1 MERVKEWMDQGIIA
15 GIADRIP
22 HEHLL
27 HMLMDGISD
36 YIFFMEVV
44 GERRFKYVYMND
56 SAKNH
61 SPIKGAGWEG
71 KYIEDL
77 LGEEQ
82 AEDLIE
88 AYEAVVRKKEP
99 LTYEDEILI
108 NGKLFR
114 GHSVLTPTM
123 DESGEVTHIVSITR
137 NITDV
142 IEKERDLSRI
152 NAMYR
157 SLMKDTTDAILIID
171 TAGNILEANHA
182 LEELYGYTKEEMQ
195 TSSFPFI
202 PSNRREEAQELVRKG
217 KERAIAR
224 YETVRQR
231 KDGTLVDVSIS
242 ISPIQ
247 NEDGEAIGLSSIV
260 RDISKDKA
268 AQRKLEASRSRYRSL
283 FKHNPQPIMTL
294 TFQGLIKKANRATLS
309 LLKTEEETLA
319 QTSIIEW
326 VPEEQ
331 RSWLRKQLLESFFQK
346 GTRFETSFWMDGEER
361 ILRVSL
367 VPIINEG
374 QKEGIYAI
382 LEDRT
387 EQERADEALRQSEEK
402 FRLIADHSNDLI
414 SVFSPMGELVYASP
428 SQEKFLGRAPHE
440 MTSSEL
446 LQQLEPDDLTDLTDA
461 FKWSEKSKEAF
472 TISLTLK
479 SQNGEPVWFECR
491 GTPVVSEQN
500 HVSHFVIVARDISE
514 QKNYEEKLERF
525 AFYDYLTDLPNR
537 RLFEDRVEQAI
548 AKAERSGESFA
559 LLYLDGDGFKCI
571 NDEYGHEIGDEFLCR
586 VGQRMKECI
595 RSGDSVGRIGGDEF
609 AILLED
615 IADRDQIY
623 EVSIRALE
631 KLREPYIVK
640 GEEIRSSFSI
650 GVACY
655 PEGGRTLD
663 DLFRSADKALYKGK
677 RDGKNQVRLYEHT
690 R

>member
-1 MERVKEWMDQGIIA
+1 MERVKEWMDHGIIA

-44 GERRFKYVYMND
+44 DKRRFKYVYMNE

-71 KYIEDL
+71 RYIEDL
-77 LGEEQ
+77 LGEQQ
-82 AEDLIE
+82 AEDLIA
-88 AYEAVVRKKEP
+88 AYQRVVRKKEA
-99 LTYEDEILI
+99 LTYEDEII
-108 NGKLFR
+108 VNGKLFR

-123 DESGEVTHIVSITR
+123 DEAGEVTHIVAITR
-137 NITDV
+137 NITEV

-157 SLMKDTTDAILIID
+157 SLMKDTTDAILIVD
-171 TAGNILEANHA
+171 TSGNVLEANRA

-195 TSSFPFI
+195 ATSFPFL
-202 PSNRREEAQELVRKG
+202 PSNRREEAEELVRKG

-224 YETVRQR
+224 YETVRKR
-231 KDGTLVDVSIS
+231 KDGVLIDVSIS

-247 NEDGEAIGLSSIV
+247 SENGETIGISSIV

-268 AQRKLEASRSRYRSL
+268 AHRKLEASRSRYRSL
-283 FKHNPQPIMTL
+283 FKNNPQPILTL
-294 TFQGLIKKANRATLS
+294 TFQGLIKKVNTATLR
-309 LLKTEEETLA
+309 LLKVEEEVLV
-319 QTSIIEW
+319 QTSIIDW
-326 VPEEQ
+326 VPKEQ

-346 GTRFETSFWMDGEER
+346 GTRFETSFWMEGEER

-374 QKEGIYAI
+374 EKEGIYAI

-387 EQERADEALRQSEEK
+387 DQERAHEALRQSEEK

-428 SQEKFLGRAPHE
+428 SQTKFLGRDPQE
-440 MTSSEL
+440 MSSREMM
-446 LQQLEPDDLTDLTDA
+446 QQLEPDDLNNLSKA

-472 TISLTLK
+472 TVSLTLK

-491 GTPVVSEQN
+491 GTPVVSEHNQ
-500 HVSHFVIVARDISE
+500 VSHFVIVARDISE

-571 NDEYGHEIGDEFLCR
+571 NDEYGHEIGDEFLCS
-586 VGQRMKECI
+586 VGKRMKECI
-595 RSGDSVGRIGGDEF
+595 RSGDAVGRIGGDEF
-609 AILLED
+609 AILLEN
-615 IADRDQIY
+615 ISDRDQIY
-623 EVSIRALE
+623 DVSMRALE

-655 PEGGRTLD
+655 PEDGRTLD

-677 RDGKNQVRLYEHT
+677 RDGKNQVRLYKHH
-690 R
+690 